1 MSEAMSETAVEPVIG
16 KKALKRLLD
25 GDRPLDAW
33 ERNRSLNDAI
43 DEAYDLIDVSN
54 REARFA
60 LILMG
65 SLNAFLVFVAT
76 RADLLDRLNAG
87 QRWLTGILAGVY
99 AIVAVYFVF
108 EAIQALRPGRFRPH
122 LEDWSPDSPDY
133 PQGVRYFEDVVQRDV
148 QSHWRAWR
156 EVRVDQLN
164 AELAVQLHSLC
175 LKNQAMRAS
184 LRRLYSGLRL
194 MTVLITAL
202 IGLFVYGAW
211 S

>member
-1 MSEAMSETAVEPVIG
+1 MTQAALDPALS

-43 DEAYDLIDVSN
+43 DEAYDLIDISN

-65 SLNAFLVFVAT
+65 GLNAFLVFVAT
-76 RADLLDRLNAG
+76 RSDLLDKLNAS
-87 QRWLTGILAGVY
+87 QRWFMGILAGVY

-108 EAIQALRPGRFRPH
+108 EAIQALRPGRFRPD
-122 LEDWSPDSPDY
+122 LGDWPPDSTDY
-133 PQGVRYFEDVVQRDV
+133 PQGVRYYEDVVQRDV

-175 LKNQAMRAS
+175 LKNQATRTS
-184 LRRLYSGLRL
+184 LRRMYGGLRL
-194 MTVLITAL
+194 LTLLISGL
-202 IGLFVYGAW
+202 VCLFVYGAW

>member
-1 MSEAMSETAVEPVIG
+1 MEPAIS

-43 DEAYDLIDVSN
+43 DEAYDLIDISN

-65 SLNAFLVFVAT
+65 GLNAFLVFIAT
-76 RADLLDRLNAG
+76 RSDLLDKLNAA
-87 QRWLTGILAGVY
+87 QRWFMGILAGVY

-108 EAIQALRPGRFRPH
+108 EAIQALRPGRFRPD
-122 LEDWSPDSPDY
+122 LGDWSPASTDY
-133 PQGVRYFEDVVQRDV
+133 PQGVRYYEDVVQRDV

-175 LKNQAMRAS
+175 VKNQATRTS
-184 LRRLYSGLRL
+184 LRRMYGGLR
-194 MTVLITAL
+194 VLTLLISAL
-202 IGLFVYGAW
+202 ICLFVYGAW
-211 S
+211 N

>member
-1 MSEAMSETAVEPVIG
+1 MDPAIS

-25 GDRPLDAW
+25 GDRPLDSW

-43 DEAYDLIDVSN
+43 DEAYDLIDISN

-65 SLNAFLVFVAT
+65 SLNAFLVLVAT
-76 RADLLDRLNAG
+76 RSDILAQLDARE
-87 QRWLTGILAGVY
+87 RWVMGVLAGVY
-99 AIVAVYFVF
+99 AVVAVNFVL
-108 EAIQALRPGRFRPH
+108 EAIQALRPGRFRPN
-122 LEDWSPDSPDY
+122 LGDWGPDSDDY
-133 PQGVRYFEDVVQRDV
+133 PQGVRYFEDVVRRDV

-175 LKNQAMRAS
+175 IKNQATRKS
-184 LRRLYSGLRL
+184 LRRLYAGLRIMTL
-194 MTVLITAL
+194 LITVLIC
-202 IGLFVYGAW
+202 IFIYGAW
-211 S
+211 N

>member
-1 MSEAMSETAVEPVIG
+1 MSQAAMEPALS
-16 KKALKRLLD
+16 KKAFKRLLD

-43 DEAYDLIDVSN
+43 DEAYDLIDISN

-60 LILMG
+60 LLLMG
-65 SLNAFLVFVAT
+65 GLNAFLVVVAT
-76 RADLLDRLNAG
+76 RSDLLDKLGAG
-87 QRWLTGILAGVY
+87 QRWLMVALAIVY

-108 EAIQALRPGRFRPH
+108 EAIQALRPGRFRPN
-122 LEDWSPDSPDY
+122 LGNWSPDSNDY
-133 PQGVRYFEDVVQRDV
+133 PQGVRYYEDVVQRDV

-175 LKNQAMRAS
+175 VKNQATRTS
-184 LRRLYSGLRL
+184 LRRMYGGLRFL
-194 MTVLITAL
+194 TLLISAL
-202 IGLFVYGAW
+202 ICLFVYGAW
-211 S
+211 N